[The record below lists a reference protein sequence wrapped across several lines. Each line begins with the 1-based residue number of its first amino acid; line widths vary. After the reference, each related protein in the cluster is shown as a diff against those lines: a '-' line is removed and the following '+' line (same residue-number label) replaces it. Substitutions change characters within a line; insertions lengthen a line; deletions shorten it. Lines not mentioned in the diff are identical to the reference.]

1 MSGIPIPIETDGSR
15 NVYNI
20 ISAYTVPTNDFI
32 FTFTIN
38 SVPVSNLTIT
48 SQPGLSGT
56 TDNAA
61 KYFLTF
67 PNSTTTYNV
76 TLTANKPDSSL
87 ITYNLT
93 LNITYSGGSTGDTG
107 TTGATGA
114 TGTTDVPC
122 ITAGQRILTPDGYRL
137 IEELQTGDLILTSD
151 KRPVKAIVRKFTIP
165 VTDHETAPITI
176 PANFFYHSYPPKAI
190 TLSPYHRVFV
200 RDGEWIEPKKLVLF
214 FDNPNVKQTNIGES
228 VTYYHVKTPN
238 YYKDH
243 LVVEGC
249 IIDSLLE

>member
-1 MSGIPIPIETDGSR
+1 MPPIFINIYGNNTNPY
-15 NVYNI
+15 NVTL
-20 ISAYTVPTNDFI
+20 SYTVPTNVYEFSI
-32 FTFTIN
+32 YYGLN
-38 SVPVSNLTIT
+38 PVSNLSIT

-56 TDNAA
+56 TDYND
-61 KYFLTF
+61 KYFVTF
-67 PNSTTTYNV
+67 PNSTSIYNV
-76 TLTANKPDSSL
+76 TLSGFESVDSAL

-93 LNITYSGGSTGDTG
+93 FNITYSGGS
-107 TTGATGA
+107 TGA

-137 IEELQTGDLILTSD
+137 IEELQTGELILTSD

-249 IIDSLLE
+249 IIDSLIE